1 MSSLSKT
8 HSTSLSSFFKN
19 GYPRPLSLFIFV
31 LFKTT
36 FGRKNS
42 SLQRMI
48 RTQFAGAEGRHA
60 DHCADQHQGPPLSL
74 STFISI
80 SFSFYSL
87 STYFPFFF
95 LIFYISSIS
104 LFFNSQTPFNSLL
117 RINFILFPVLF
128 NLKLCLSLSLSVSLS
143 VSLSLCLSLSLS
155 LSLSF
160 SDSKF
165 QFLHV
170 IFSPCVSYTPIYS
183 ISQTS
188 DLIFFAHKINFSH
201 PAEASPTATRQ
212 HIRTSTHSLM
222 LYICH
227 LSMCVYTIPCFL
239 DIKYQ

>member
-1 MSSLSKT
+1 MAIPGLFPCLFLFFSKQLLAEKT
-8 HSTSLSSFFKN
+8 VVFRGWFE
-19 GYPRPLSLFIFV
+19 LSLPEQKAGT
-31 LFKTT
+31 LTT
-36 FGRKNS
+36 AQTNTKA
-42 SLQRMI
+42 L
-48 RTQFAGAEGRHA
+48 
-60 DHCADQHQGPPLSL
+60 LSL
-74 STFISI
+74 SLLLSQYHSLSIPYQPISHFSFSYSTSRLFLCFLTQKLHSTLSWGSTLSYFLSCSI
-80 SFSFYSL
+80 SSYVSL
-87 STYFPFFF
+87 YLCLS
-95 LIFYISSIS
+95 
-104 LFFNSQTPFNSLL
+104 
-117 RINFILFPVLF
+117 
-128 NLKLCLSLSLSVSLS
+128 LCLSLSLSV
-143 VSLSLCLSLSLS
+143 SLS